1 MMSRRRKDTI
11 FWTSLVGLSSA
22 YLLLIA
28 AMLIANASFTSI
40 VDIRAALERP
50 EIRHALVLSLLT
62 CSVTAVLSVLVAVP
76 IGYLMSRF
84 QFRGKRLLD
93 AFLDVPIVLPPLVVG
108 LSLLIL
114 FQTAPGRA
122 IEAVIPITYRVPSII
137 LAQFVVA
144 CAFAIR
150 SLRITFDRIDR
161 RHEDVA
167 LTLGASRARAFHS
180 VVLPEARGGM
190 VAAGT
195 LAWARALGEFGP
207 ILVFSGATRM
217 RTEVLPT
224 SVFLELSI
232 GNIEAAV
239 AISFLMITVAILA
252 MLLARWLAER
262 DRGQQ

>member
-1 MMSRRRKDTI
+1 MARVSRDRV
-11 FWTSLVGLSSA
+11 FWTGIVGLSSA
-22 YLLLIA
+22 YVLLLV
-28 AMLIANASFTSI
+28 AMLAANASFTSLF
-40 VDIRAALERP
+40 DIRAALGRE

-62 CSVTAVLSVLVAVP
+62 CSITAICSVIVAVP
-76 IGYLMSRF
+76 IGYLMSRV
-84 QFRGKRLLD
+84 QFRGKSFLD

-114 FQTAPGRA
+114 FQTAPGQA
-122 IEAVIPITYRVPSII
+122 FESILPVTYRVPSII

-150 SLRITFDRIDR
+150 TLRVTFDRIDP

-167 LTLGASRARAFHS
+167 LTLGASRTRAFFS
-180 VVLPEARGGM
+180 VVLPEARGGV

-195 LAWARALGEFGP
+195 LAWARAMGEFGP
-207 ILVFSGATRM
+207 VLVFSGVTRM

-252 MLLARWLAER
+252 MMLARWLGERQGAES
-262 DRGQQ
+262 

>member
-1 MMSRRRKDTI
+1 MIARAGQDRV
-11 FWTSLVGLSSA
+11 FWAGIVGLFGA
-22 YLLLIA
+22 YVLLLV
-28 AMLIANASFTSI
+28 AMLSANASFTSLM
-40 VDIRAALERP
+40 DIRAALERE

-62 CSVTAVLSVLVAVP
+62 CSITAVASVIVAVP
-76 IGYLMSRF
+76 IGYLMSRVE
-84 QFRGKRLLD
+84 FRGKAFLD

-114 FQTAPGRA
+114 FQTAPGKA
-122 IEAVIPITYRVPSII
+122 FESVLPITYRVPSIV

-144 CAFAIR
+144 CAFAVR
-150 SLRITFDRIDR
+150 TLRVTFDRIDS

-167 LTLGASRARAFHS
+167 LTLGADRGRAFFS
-180 VVLPEARGGM
+180 VVLPEAKGGI

-195 LAWARALGEFGP
+195 LAWARAMGEFGP
-207 ILVFSGATRM
+207 VLVFSGVTRM

-224 SVFLELSI
+224 SVFLELSV

-252 MLLARWLAER
+252 MMLARWLS
-262 DRGQQ
+262 